1 MIYLDEI
8 QEKLFHQIEQTKDNF
23 FLQGQA
29 GSGKSTF
36 INYLKDNLSKR
47 MIVVSPTAVAA
58 LNVGGVTIHSF
69 FQIPPKDFIILDAI
83 EIGFKTKKILAKTDL
98 IVIDEISMVRPDL
111 LDAIDYIC
119 KVVKKNDK
127 PFGGVQM
134 LLVGDLC
141 QLPPVIK
148 SNVYNVFEKEYGS
161 KNAYFFDAK
170 SYAEGNFKKTE
181 FVKVYRQSDN
191 ELLSFLQ
198 NIRAN
203 KNVAESLEFFNK
215 ARISDED
222 ILKNSATITPKRAM
236 AEALNIRSLNA
247 LSTPVKTYKCE
258 IENKFNE
265 KDAPAPVMLTLKI
278 GALVVFNKNDS
289 EKKQYINGSMGIVKE
304 LKDNEVVVQLLDMDR
319 TIVYVNKAVWPRFEY
334 DYNRQTDA
342 LEEKEIG
349 SFRQFPLQLGYA
361 LTIHKAQGKTLDKV
375 VVELDNSGAFAH
387 GQMYVALSRT
397 RKFEDMHVK
406 YPIDETDFIFDN
418 RVINFLES
426 I

>member
-1 MIYLDEI
+1 MIYLDDI
-8 QEKLFHQIEQTKDNF
+8 QEKLFHKIEQTKENY

-29 GSGKSTF
+29 GTGKSTF
-36 INYLKDNLSKR
+36 INYLKENLSKK

-58 LNVGGVTIHSF
+58 LNIGGVTIHSF
-69 FQIPPKDFIILDAI
+69 FQIPPKDFIILDAL

-98 IVIDEISMVRPDL
+98 IIIDEISMVRPDL

-148 SNVYNVFEKEYGS
+148 NNVYSVFEKEYGNR
-161 KNAYFFDAK
+161 NAYFFDAK
-170 SYAEGNFKKTE
+170 SYGAGDFKKTE
-181 FVKVYRQSDN
+181 FAKVYRQSDN
-191 ELLSFLQ
+191 ELLTYLQ

-203 KNVAESLEFFNK
+203 KHIEKSVEFFNK
-215 ARISDED
+215 AKILDRD

-236 AEALNIRSLNA
+236 AEALNIKSLNA
-247 LSTPVKTYKCE
+247 LESPTKTYKCE

-265 KDAPAPVMLTLKI
+265 KDAPAPVTLSLKV
-278 GALVVFNKNDS
+278 GALVVFNKNDN
-289 EKKQYINGSMGIVKE
+289 EKKQYINGSMGIIKE
-304 LKDNEVVVQLLDMDR
+304 LKEKEIVVQLLDIER
-319 TIVYVNKAVWPRFEY
+319 SIVYVNRASWPKFEY
-334 DYNRQTDA
+334 DYNRATDA

-375 VVELDNSGAFAH
+375 IVELDNSGAFAH

-397 RKFEDMHVK
+397 KKFEDMHIRN
-406 YPIDETDFIFDN
+406 PIDESDLIFDN
-418 RVINFLES
+418 RVVEFLES